1 MEMFLHEFMQRAFIA
16 GTLIAILAPLFGLF
30 VILRRQ
36 SLIADTLAHISLAGV
51 AVGFII
57 GVNPTLTTIAVVVLG
72 GLTIE
77 VMRSFFKTY
86 SELSI
91 AILMSGGLAI
101 ALVLTSFNGG
111 NSTASI
117 SQYLFGSI
125 VTIDAES
132 VFWLL
137 GLAIV
142 AVTLYLLFRR
152 HMYVLTFDEDTAYTS
167 GLNTRLISMVFSV
180 LTGLAVAIMMPIV
193 GALLVSSLMIL
204 PSAIAIKWVK
214 SFDFAIILSI
224 VMGLIG
230 VYSGLTMSYQ
240 VGSPPGASITIVL
253 IVMFIISMI
262 VRTIWLRSKERKYK

>member
-51 AVGFII
+51 AVGFTI

-91 AILMSGGLAI
+91 AILMSGGLAV

-262 VRTIWLRSKERKYK
+262 VRTIWLRSKGRKYK

>member
-1 MEMFLHEFMQRAFIA
+1 MFLHEFMQRAFIA

-51 AVGFII
+51 AVGFTI

-240 VGSPPGASITIVL
+240 VGSPPGASITIIL

-262 VRTIWLRSKERKYK
+262 VRTIWLRSKGRKYK

>member
-51 AVGFII
+51 AVGFTI

-77 VMRSFFKTY
+77 IMRSFFKTY

-91 AILMSGGLAI
+91 AILMSGGLAV

-262 VRTIWLRSKERKYK
+262 VRTIWLRSKGRKYK

>member
-51 AVGFII
+51 AVGFTI

-262 VRTIWLRSKERKYK
+262 VRTIWLRSKGRKYK

>member
-1 MEMFLHEFMQRAFIA
+1 MFLHEFMQRAFIA

-51 AVGFII
+51 AVGFTI
-57 GVNPTLTTIAVVVLG
+57 GVNPTYTTIIVVVIG
-72 GLTIE
+72 GLIIE

-91 AILMSGGLAI
+91 AILMSGGLAL
-101 ALVLTSFNGG
+101 ALVLTSVNGG

-117 SQYLFGSI
+117 SQFLFGSI
-125 VTIDAES
+125 VTINNES
-132 VFWLL
+132 VYLLL
-137 GLAIV
+137 GLAII

-214 SFDFAIILSI
+214 SFDVAIILSV

-230 VYSGLTMSYQ
+230 VYSGLTMSYE
-240 VGSPPGASITIVL
+240 VGTPPGASITLVL
-253 IVMFIISMI
+253 IGMFIVS
-262 VRTIWLRSKERKYK
+262 VVARTVWLRLKGRKYK

>member
-51 AVGFII
+51 AVGFTI
-57 GVNPTLTTIAVVVLG
+57 GVNPTLTTIAVVLLG

-262 VRTIWLRSKERKYK
+262 VRTIWLRSKGRKYK

>member
-51 AVGFII
+51 AVGFTI
-57 GVNPTLTTIAVVVLG
+57 GVNPTYTTIIVVVIG
-72 GLTIE
+72 GLIIE

-91 AILMSGGLAI
+91 AILMSGGLAL
-101 ALVLTSFNGG
+101 ALVLTSVNGG

-117 SQYLFGSI
+117 SQFLFGSI
-125 VTIDAES
+125 VTINNES
-132 VFWLL
+132 VYLLL
-137 GLAIV
+137 GLAII

-214 SFDFAIILSI
+214 SFDVAIILSV

-230 VYSGLTMSYQ
+230 VYSGLTMSYE
-240 VGSPPGASITIVL
+240 VGTPPGASITLVL
-253 IVMFIISMI
+253 IGMFIVS
-262 VRTIWLRSKERKYK
+262 VVARTVWLRLKGRKYK